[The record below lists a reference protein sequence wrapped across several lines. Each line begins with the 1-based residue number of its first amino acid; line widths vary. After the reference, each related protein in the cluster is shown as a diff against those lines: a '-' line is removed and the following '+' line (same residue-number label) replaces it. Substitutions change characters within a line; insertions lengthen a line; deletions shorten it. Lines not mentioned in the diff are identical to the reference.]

1 MLKVGL
7 PIALAII
14 MFGMGLGLT
23 LADFT
28 RVFKKPK
35 AFIIGFLLQLVS
47 LPILAYVLISLFS
60 LQGAFAVGF
69 MVLAA
74 CPGGVTSNLL
84 TYIGK
89 GDVALSVSLTAVIS
103 LLSFLTVPLIT
114 GFALVNFMGADA
126 PDLPIAKTI
135 IGILVITII
144 PLALGM
150 LVRKFKPATADSLEK
165 YFASISFIVFI
176 LVVIGAL
183 VENSENV
190 IPYLMQAGIVSIVF
204 NLLVMAVAI
213 MLAGIMALP
222 KEQRTAIALECGL
235 QNGTLGLVVALTILG
250 RPDIG
255 MPIAAYSLIML
266 FIGFAYAMWARSA
279 SGTLK
284 A

>member
-35 AFIIGFLLQLVS
+35 AFAIGFFLQIVS
-47 LPILAYVLISLFS
+47 LPIIAYVLISLFS
-60 LQGAFAVGF
+60 IQGAFAVGF

-89 GDVALSVSLTAVIS
+89 GDVALSVSLTSVIS
-103 LLSFLTVPLIT
+103 FLSFITVPLIT
-114 GFALVNFMGADA
+114 SFALTHFMESNA

-144 PLALGM
+144 PLSIGM
-150 LVRKFKPATADSLEK
+150 LVRKFKPSVADRLEK

-183 VENSENV
+183 AENSENV
-190 IPYLMQAGIVSIVF
+190 IPYLQQAGIISIVF
-204 NLLVMAVAI
+204 NVVIMSVAVGIAGVL
-213 MLAGIMALP
+213 MLP
-222 KEQRTAIALECGL
+222 RDQRTAIALECGL

-266 FIGFAYAMWARSA
+266 FIGFGYALWARSSVA
-279 SGTLK
+279 K
-284 A
+284 P

>member
-1 MLKVGL
+1 MLKIGL

-150 LVRKFKPATADSLEK
+150 LVRKFKPATADNLEK
-165 YFASISFIVFI
+165 YFASISFVVFI

-190 IPYLMQAGIVSIVF
+190 IPYLMQAGIISIVF
-204 NLLVMAVAI
+204 NLLVMALAI
-213 MLAGIMALP
+213 ILAGMMALP

-255 MPIAAYSLIML
+255 IPIAAYSLIML
-266 FIGFAYAMWARSA
+266 FIGFAYAMWARSG
-279 SGTLK
+279 SGVLK
-284 A
+284 T

>member
-1 MLKVGL
+1 MIKVGL

-35 AFIIGFLLQLVS
+35 AFLTGFLLQLVS
-47 LPILAYVLISLFS
+47 LPIVAYVLISLFS

-103 LLSFLTVPLIT
+103 LLSFLTVPFIT
-114 GFALVNFMGADA
+114 SFALVTFMGADA

-135 IGILVITII
+135 IGILFITII
-144 PLALGM
+144 PLVLGM
-150 LVRKFKPATADSLEK
+150 LVRKFKPATADGLEK
-165 YFASISFIVFI
+165 YFASISFVVFI

-190 IPYLMQAGIVSIVF
+190 IPYLTQAGIVSIVF
-204 NLLVMAVAI
+204 NLVIMAIAI
-213 MLAGIMALP
+213 ILAGIMALP

-266 FIGFAYAMWARSA
+266 FIGFAYAMWARSTNGA
-279 SGTLK
+279 FK
-284 A
+284 V

>member
-23 LADFT
+23 LVDFT

-35 AFIIGFLLQLVS
+35 AFITGFLLQLVS

-126 PDLPIAKTI
+126 PNLPIAKTI

-150 LVRKFKPATADSLEK
+150 LVRKFKPATADGLEK
-165 YFASISFIVFI
+165 YFASISFVVFI

-266 FIGFAYAMWARSA
+266 FIGFAYAMWARSG

>member
-35 AFIIGFLLQLVS
+35 AFITGFLLQLVS

-266 FIGFAYAMWARSA
+266 FIGFAYAMWARSG

>member
-35 AFIIGFLLQLVS
+35 AFITGFLLQLVS

-165 YFASISFIVFI
+165 FFASISFIVFI

-266 FIGFAYAMWARSA
+266 FIGFAYAMWARSG

>member
-35 AFIIGFLLQLVS
+35 AFLAGFGLQIFS
-47 LPILAYVLISLFS
+47 LPIIAYVLIALFS

-69 MVLAA
+69 MILAA

-103 LLSFLTVPLIT
+103 LLSFVTVPLIT
-114 GFALVNFMGADA
+114 SFALSNFMGSDG
-126 PDLPIAKTI
+126 PQLPIASTI
-135 IGILVITII
+135 IGILVITIV

-150 LVRKFKPATADSLEK
+150 LVRKIKPAMADKMEK
-165 YFASISFIVFI
+165 LFTPISFIVFI

-183 VENSENV
+183 FQNSENV
-190 IPYLMQAGIVSIVF
+190 VPYLKQAGLIAVLF
-204 NLLVMAVAI
+204 NIAI
-213 MLAGIMALP
+213 MGIAIGVAGVLMLP
-222 KEQRTAIALECGL
+222 KDQRTAIALECGL
-235 QNGTLGLVVALTILG
+235 QNGTLGLVVALTVLE
-250 RPDIG
+250 RPDIAI
-255 MPIAAYSLIML
+255 PIAAYSLIML
-266 FIGFAYAMWARSA
+266 FIGFGYAMWARTKEATSNA
-279 SGTLK
+279 
-284 A
+284 

>member
-1 MLKVGL
+1 MIKVGL

-35 AFIIGFLLQLVS
+35 AFLTGFLLQLVS
-47 LPILAYVLISLFS
+47 LPIVAYVLISLFS

-103 LLSFLTVPLIT
+103 LLSFLTVPFIT
-114 GFALVNFMGADA
+114 SFALVTFMGADA

-144 PLALGM
+144 PLVLGM
-150 LVRKFKPATADSLEK
+150 LVRKFKPATADGLEK
-165 YFASISFIVFI
+165 YFASISFVVFI

-190 IPYLMQAGIVSIVF
+190 IPYLTQAGIVSIVF
-204 NLLVMAVAI
+204 NLVIMAIAI
-213 MLAGIMALP
+213 ILAGIMALP

-266 FIGFAYAMWARSA
+266 FIGFAYALWARSTNGA
-279 SGTLK
+279 FK
-284 A
+284 V

>member
-1 MLKVGL
+1 MIKVGL

-23 LADFT
+23 LSDFT

-35 AFIIGFLLQLVS
+35 AFVLGFLLQLVS
-47 LPILAYVLISLFS
+47 LPIIAFILISLFS

-103 LLSFLTVPLIT
+103 LLSFITVPLIT
-114 GFALVNFMGADA
+114 GFALVNFMGSDA
-126 PDLPIAKTI
+126 PDLPIDKTI
-135 IGILVITII
+135 IRILVITII
-144 PLALGM
+144 PLAIGM
-150 LVRKFKPATADSLEK
+150 LVRKFKPSLADNLEK
-165 YFASISFIVFI
+165 YFAAISFIVFI

-183 VENSENV
+183 VENRENV
-190 IPYLMQAGIVSIVF
+190 VPYLMQAGIVSIVF
-204 NLLVMAVAI
+204 NLVIMAVAVV
-213 MLAGIMALP
+213 LAGMMALP
-222 KEQRTAIALECGL
+222 KDQRTAIALECGL

-255 MPIAAYSLIML
+255 IPIAAYSLIML
-266 FIGFAYAMWARSA
+266 FIGFAYAIWARSGNGA
-279 SGTLK
+279 LK